1 MLAAGRLDAAQRAA
15 QFINLAFVGQLL
27 AFGNLNEFEHFVE
40 LVNHL
45 LERRGDFR
53 GVFNGLTD
61 GRGFGGAEIGGLDP
75 RFGPRRFRAA
85 FGSAFFGATF
95 ARRFGSVFRFRR
107 RVSFRIGF
115 DRVSFRRVRFMGGKI
130 RWRVGMRLTEIAGR
144 IGFMFGVVG
153 WIRQIG
159 GRGVWFNRFRR
170 RGNFSGSGLGGG
182 TRATTAATATAPA
195 PAAIGG
201 TTGGGR
207 VQIGMFVRH
216 KFLGGWRLG
225 A

>member
-1 MLAAGRLDAAQRAA
+1 
-15 QFINLAFVGQLL
+15 
-27 AFGNLNEFEHFVE
+27 
-40 LVNHL
+40 
-45 LERRGDFR
+45 
-53 GVFNGLTD
+53 
-61 GRGFGGAEIGGLDP
+61 
-75 RFGPRRFRAA
+75 
-85 FGSAFFGATF
+85 
-95 ARRFGSVFRFRR
+95 
-107 RVSFRIGF
+107 
-115 DRVSFRRVRFMGGKI
+115 MGGEI
-130 RWRVGMRLTEIAGR
+130 RRRVGMRLAEIAGR

-159 GRGVWFNRFRR
+159 GCGIWFNRFRR
-170 RGNFSGSGLGGG
+170 RGNFSGGGIGWLGGG
-182 TRATTAATATAPA
+182 TRATAAATATAPT

>member
-1 MLAAGRLDAAQRAA
+1 
-15 QFINLAFVGQLL
+15 
-27 AFGNLNEFEHFVE
+27 
-40 LVNHL
+40 
-45 LERRGDFR
+45 
-53 GVFNGLTD
+53 
-61 GRGFGGAEIGGLDP
+61 
-75 RFGPRRFRAA
+75 
-85 FGSAFFGATF
+85 
-95 ARRFGSVFRFRR
+95 
-107 RVSFRIGF
+107 
-115 DRVSFRRVRFMGGKI
+115 MGGEI
-130 RWRVGMRLTEIAGR
+130 RRRVGMRLAEIAGR

-159 GRGVWFNRFRR
+159 WRGVWFNRFRW
-170 RGNFSGSGLGGG
+170 RGNFSGGGGLGGG
-182 TRATTAATATAPA
+182 TRATAAATATAPA